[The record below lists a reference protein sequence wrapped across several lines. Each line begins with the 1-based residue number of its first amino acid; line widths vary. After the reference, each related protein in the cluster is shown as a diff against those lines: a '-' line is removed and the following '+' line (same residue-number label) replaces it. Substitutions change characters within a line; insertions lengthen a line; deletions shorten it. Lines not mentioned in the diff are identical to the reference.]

1 MKKIVFALS
10 LVSIELLMQSCYCS
24 TVCVGDM
31 KPDDPAV
38 CVNTV
43 HNPHFI
49 GGLVGGKDI
58 EGKDYVAGKQNY
70 KFKKYHSFVDLLLG
84 SITLGIYTPTT
95 TKIYLPA
102 SEYGK

>member
-1 MKKIVFALS
+1 MKKLVIIACFACMAILF
-10 LVSIELLMQSCYCS
+10 QSCYCS

-31 KPDDPAV
+31 KPEDPAI

-43 HNPHFI
+43 HNAHFI
-49 GGLVGGKDI
+49 GGLVGSKDI
-58 EGKDYVAGKQNY
+58 AGKDYVSGHESY